1 MLENKEELKNKII
14 YRASYRGSKEMDIL
28 MTKFV
33 KSIINN
39 LNLTELNELNHLV
52 NLDDES
58 LINIRN
64 NILNDKV
71 SQTNLIKSFQKFL
84 AAFWCLFSVVLTK
97 SVLEIFNLFEKFIK
111 FSETLSTKTFGSLLT
126 FFAAFSTFCPCSSV
140 PVVKRTSYS
149 SKL

>member
-28 MTKFV
+28 MNKFV

-39 LNLTELNELNHLV
+39 LNLIELNELNHLV

-58 LINIRN
+58 LNNIRN

-71 SQTNLIKSFQKFL
+71 SQTNLIKSFQKF
-84 AAFWCLFSVVLTK
+84 
-97 SVLEIFNLFEKFIK
+97 
-111 FSETLSTKTFGSLLT
+111 
-126 FFAAFSTFCPCSSV
+126 
-140 PVVKRTSYS
+140 
-149 SKL
+149 